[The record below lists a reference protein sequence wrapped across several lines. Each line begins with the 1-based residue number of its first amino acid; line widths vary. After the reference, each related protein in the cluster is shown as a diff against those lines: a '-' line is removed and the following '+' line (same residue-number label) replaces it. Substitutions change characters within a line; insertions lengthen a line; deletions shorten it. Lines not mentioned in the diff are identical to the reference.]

1 MEMMSMTHVD
11 SAFSIHFDALA
22 MAVAYWS
29 KALAVETEKVTEGK
43 ARRHE
48 GKKERTRGGD

>member
-1 MEMMSMTHVD
+1 MMSMTHVD

-29 KALAVETEKVTEGK
+29 KALAVEMEKVTEGK

-48 GKKERTRGGD
+48 GKKGRTLRGGV